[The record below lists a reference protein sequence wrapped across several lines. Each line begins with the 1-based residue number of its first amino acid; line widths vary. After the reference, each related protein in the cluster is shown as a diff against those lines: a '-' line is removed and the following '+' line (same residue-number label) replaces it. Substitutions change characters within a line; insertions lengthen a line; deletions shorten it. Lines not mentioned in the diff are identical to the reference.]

1 MIPKNQIKGPF
12 LSLVQAEEVI
22 DLAISEC
29 NDSTPIY
36 VKLVPIEL
44 ATIDELVR
52 RYESGE
58 WTVNVGPLRTPNGHA
73 FILS

>member
-12 LSLVQAEEVI
+12 LSLAQAEEVI

-36 VKLVPIEL
+36 VKLAVHHSK
-44 ATIDELVR
+44 TFRVR
-52 RYESGE
+52 TNCHQIARSEI
-58 WTVNVGPLRTPNGHA
+58 VHP
-73 FILS
+73 